1 MSKVGSVCDG
11 RAVHGFAP
19 VNGVADALTAAS
31 SLEEGLERLAES
43 FARDPEWSG
52 CQLLESAHNGV
63 LTAALQWR
71 RGSDPDGV
79 VARVQDPVP
88 PGPVAIR
95 LAARSIER
103 AEPVWAGP
111 AQDSPSEGVES
122 SSSST
127 TVALPILADP
137 RPVAALVIRWRCG
150 RRRSEALRTAVVLA
164 AHLLG
169 RLADREQRPKEIA
182 RARDAVRREIAREL
196 HDDIGQQLA
205 GLAFLAHAMR
215 RRAAAVGSGLDD
227 EIAELV
233 AGLGEAHTSVRE
245 LAHGLALRRV
255 EPDGLARALCEMAR
269 RSNAAREVECAL
281 QVDDTVRVANSAT
294 ATHLVRIAQEAL
306 HNALTHGEP
315 KRVAVG
321 LGRVEGGLRLEVRD
335 DGRGLPAR
343 VQPNGLG
350 LSSMRERAQE
360 IGAALAVTSRRGAG
374 TVVSCSL
381 PGGVS

>member
-1 MSKVGSVCDG
+1 M
-11 RAVHGFAP
+11 
-19 VNGVADALTAAS
+19 
-31 SLEEGLERLAES
+31 
-43 FARDPEWSG
+43 
-52 CQLLESAHNGV
+52 
-63 LTAALQWR
+63 
-71 RGSDPDGV
+71 
-79 VARVQDPVP
+79 
-88 PGPVAIR
+88 
-95 LAARSIER
+95 
-103 AEPVWAGP
+103 
-111 AQDSPSEGVES
+111 
-122 SSSST
+122 
-127 TVALPILADP
+127 
-137 RPVAALVIRWRCG
+137 
-150 RRRSEALRTAVVLA
+150 VLA

-255 EPDGLARALCEMAR
+255 EPDGLGRALYEMAR

-381 PGGVS
+381 PGGAS